1 MTEKAEDPE
10 SNGADYPFFIK
21 TKADREE
28 WDNTSPGTRRSME
41 KTAQILLE
49 EYSDTDHDAHN
60 GWDLLSYGGVAT
72 AMSVGV

>member
-21 TKADREE
+21 TEADRED
-28 WDNTSPGTRRSME
+28 WDKTPSGTRRNME
-41 KTAQILLE
+41 ETARILLE
-49 EYSDTDHDAHN
+49 EYSDIIHDTHD

-72 AMSVGV
+72 AMSVGI